1 MSTRQL
7 AEVIEQVGQLTNDEK
22 LVLAI
27 RLLEEI
33 QTLKSETE
41 DLATLQRV
49 DGIPSLKRQK
59 ERAWIEQHRTEYARQ
74 WVALD
79 GDRLICH
86 SFNASEVFETA
97 RRLGYSSPYVMQVQ
111 PSEELPFA
119 GW

>member
-1 MSTRQL
+1 MSAEQL
-7 AEVIEQVGQLTNDEK
+7 TEVIEQVGQLTNDEK

-41 DLATLQRV
+41 DLTTLQRV

-59 ERAWIEQHRTEYARQ
+59 ERAWIEQHRTEYAGQ
-74 WVALD
+74 WVALN

-97 RRLGYSSPYVMQVQ
+97 RQLGYSSPYVMQVQ

>member
-1 MSTRQL
+1 MSAEQL
-7 AEVIEQVGQLTNDEK
+7 TEVIEQVGQLTNDEK

-33 QTLKSETE
+33 RTLKPRNEGLDSPNPVGK
-41 DLATLQRV
+41 LPNLM
-49 DGIPSLKRQK
+49 RQK
-59 ERAWIEQHRTEYARQ
+59 EQAWIEQHRTEYVGQ

-79 GDRLICH
+79 GDQLICH
-86 SFNASEVFETA
+86 SFNAGEVFETA

-111 PSEELPFA
+111 PSEAFPFA